1 MEVKEVEWILEPLSF
16 ESTGAGGVGEY
27 DRAWGVGGVVV
38 VMEGKVWG
46 RNRDLGPTDGEGYG
60 AGSGNG
66 WASKGVAFS

>member
-46 RNRDLGPTDGEGYG
+46 RNRYLVPTGEGSG
-60 AGSGNG
+60 AGSGNV
-66 WASKGVAFS
+66 WAIKGVAFS